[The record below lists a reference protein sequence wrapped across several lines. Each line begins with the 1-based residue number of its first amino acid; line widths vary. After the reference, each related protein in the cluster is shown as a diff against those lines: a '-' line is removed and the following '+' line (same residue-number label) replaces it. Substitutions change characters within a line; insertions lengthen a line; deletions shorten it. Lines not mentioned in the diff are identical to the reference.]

1 MRFCWWIGHSGTS
14 AVIAAQLGTAMM
26 PWCSLMRRALI
37 SGMTSGTSAAM
48 RNADELSTT
57 TAPAL
62 TAIGRELAG
71 DAAARREQGDV
82 DAFERPLGQFLDDD
96 LLAAKADGLSGGAGA
111 RQRLQPANREFALV
125 HGGDEFSADGAGDA
139 DNGHGGIAVHVGLLG
154 MAIKKPR
161 TLRCGASDQAIWL
174 STRRARYPPP
184 EGAFFSS

>member
-1 MRFCWWIGHSGTS
+1 
-14 AVIAAQLGTAMM
+14 MM
-26 PWCSLMRRALI
+26 PLCSLMRRALI

-62 TAIGRELAG
+62 TAIGANLREMPPPAEKRAMSTPSN
-71 DAAARREQGDV
+71 DR
-82 DAFERPLGQFLDDD
+82 LGQFLDDD

-111 RQRLQPANREFALV
+111 RQRLQPADREFALV

-139 DNGHGGIAVHVGLLG
+139 DDGHGGIAVHVGLLG

-184 EGAFFSS
+184 EGAFFSWCAWRSWSWARNILSV